1 MMTKLVE
8 QTLESRRDESSD
20 SYELQESVIRLHK
33 YALGI
38 CELQEYVVRL
48 EKLVK
53 IDELQNTMAS
63 IPDPSKSRGP
73 GVRPENMRDTIA
85 SVTRSIEIPIK
96 NISDFSREEPV
107 INGKIVRKLYHR
119 QQQVAQKF
127 LGQVNIMNAAEKN
140 DINSMIEILKLMD
153 DCENVLKL

>member
-1 MMTKLVE
+1 MTKLVE

-85 SVTRSIEIPIK
+85 AVTRSIEIPMK
-96 NISDFSREEPV
+96 NISDYSREEQF
-107 INGKIVRKLYHR
+107 INGKIVRKLYYR
-119 QQQVAQKF
+119 QQHVAQKL
-127 LGQVNIMNAAEKN
+127 LGQVNIMDSTERN
-140 DINSMIEILKLMD
+140 DINLMLGILKLMD